1 LEEIRNYWIIDGKV
15 LMLTSDKNRENLK
28 EYIYDWQ
35 YDQLYILNN
44 NGNTEYMD
52 FGVDTETENGLI
64 SIVDRQWI
72 KKTDFYNDNYDDI
85 VTLW

>member
-1 LEEIRNYWIIDGKV
+1 
-15 LMLTSDKNRENLK
+15 MLTIDKNGKNLRE
-28 EYIYDWQ
+28 YVYDWHN
-35 YDQLYILNN
+35 DQLYILNN

-52 FGVDTETENGLI
+52 FSVDTETENGLI

-72 KKTDFYNDNYDDI
+72 KKADFYNDNYEDI